1 MLDTRRILR
10 VRRVLAFVA
19 DMRRPWT
26 NLPVPVPVARCPILR
41 SLFLILRLLSLILR
55 SLFLILRSLS
65 LE

>member
-1 MLDTRRILR
+1 M
-10 VRRVLAFVA
+10 AFVA
-19 DMRRPWT
+19 DMRRPWK